1 VQVTHFFIGVA
12 MMIVGKT
19 VTTQAQ
25 LMPERKPDVSKKA
38 LITKATP
45 SVSPDAIA
53 ATDEIA
59 ALHKVAQ
66 DYYNWRNENYPVR
79 SSDAGLHT
87 WDDRL
92 TDYSPA
98 KITERAQHVHSLL
111 EKVRAMQTDKW
122 PKDER
127 IDWILFRAQLENVDF
142 ENRVLQ
148 FEKTNPQVYVAE
160 CSNGIFSLL
169 KKEYDTPGKRAV
181 AATARLKQMPALLK
195 QGLSNLEKPM
205 KLYAQLAIQSARSID
220 SLFTGS
226 LMTLDVESGAERANP
241 GRKNSGNE
249 QAAPS
254 NRRFVRRFRHRRLAS
269 VEHDEFV
276 NARDAALAALHSY
289 ADELEKRLPKMAD
302 FAPMGGANYNYYL
315 KHVLLLP
322 LDAGQ
327 IEMLGRAELARYR
340 ALESLL
346 PDPSLADP
354 DPTRSNNIPPDQSS
368 FLKAYESREQ
378 EMINF
383 LKEHQLVTL
392 PDYLGAFQI
401 RQLPEAF
408 KPTSPGGFMNPPG
421 VYDRDPTGF
430 YFIPTYD
437 PQSKNFYIRAA
448 IEDPRPILGHEGI
461 PGHFLQLS
469 IANHLSDEIRRQHED
484 GVFVEGW
491 ALYGE
496 EMLMRTGL
504 YPENSAAQGQI
515 LRLSRYRSARIGVDV
530 NLHTGR
536 WSFDQAVR
544 YFMEAGGLDREAAE
558 GEAAGAASSPTQKIS
573 YIVGKWQIMNLL
585 GRYREKQG
593 ANFRL
598 GQFHDDLIKN
608 GSLPL
613 SIIEWILLDD
623 STSLEQALH

>member
-1 VQVTHFFIGVA
+1 
-12 MMIVGKT
+12 MK
-19 VTTQAQ
+19 
-25 LMPERKPDVSKKA
+25 L
-38 LITKATP
+38 LIIFLTACAVLI
-45 SVSPDAIA
+45 VSPNITSAQ
-53 ATDEIA
+53 TSPA
-59 ALHKVAQ
+59 ALRRIAV
-66 DYYNWRNENYPVR
+66 DYYDWRNRNYPVA

-87 WDDRL
+87 WDSKL

-98 KITERAQHVHSLL
+98 AIEARRQHVRSLL
-111 EKVRAMQTDKW
+111 AQVNAMRTENWK
-122 PKDER
+122 KDDR
-127 IDWILFRAQLENVDF
+127 IDWLLFRAQLEGIAFFDRAMDF
-142 ENRVLQ
+142 EHAD
-148 FEKTNPQVYVAE
+148 PQTYVNE
-160 CSNGIFSLL
+160 CSNSIFSLL
-169 KKEYDTPGKRAV
+169 KKEYDTPRNRAR
-181 AATARLKQMPALLK
+181 AATSRLKQMPSLLK
-195 QGLSNLEKPM
+195 QGLSNLRNPV

-220 SLFTGS
+220 SLLTGS
-226 LMTLDVESGAERANP
+226 LMTLDADLAP
-241 GRKNSGNE
+241 NE
-249 QAAPS
+249 
-254 NRRFVRRFRHRRLAS
+254 H
-269 VEHDEFV
+269 EEFIK
-276 NARDAALAALHSY
+276 ARDAALAAMHGY
-289 ADELEKRLPKMAD
+289 ADELEKRLPKMVD
-302 FAPMGGANYNYYL
+302 FAPMGQANYNYYL

-322 LDAGQ
+322 LDAAQ
-327 IEMLGRAELARYR
+327 VEMLGRAELARYW

-354 DPTRSNNIPPDQSS
+354 DPARSKNIPPDQAS

-383 LKEHQLVTL
+383 LKEHQLVRL

-421 VYDRDPTGF
+421 VYDNDPTGF
-430 YFIPTYD
+430 YFIPTYNR
-437 PQSKNFYIRAA
+437 QSKNFYIRAA

-469 IANHLSDEIRRQHED
+469 IANHLHDEIRRQHQD

-496 EMLMRTGL
+496 EMLLRTGL
-504 YPENSAAQGQI
+504 YPDNSPAQGQI

-536 WSFDQAVR
+536 WSFEQAVK

-558 GEAAGAASSPTQKIS
+558 GEAAGAASDPTQKIS

-585 GRYREKQG
+585 GRYRDKQG

-598 GQFHDDLIKN
+598 GQFHDDLIRN

-623 STSLEQALH
+623 PTSIQKVLSEK